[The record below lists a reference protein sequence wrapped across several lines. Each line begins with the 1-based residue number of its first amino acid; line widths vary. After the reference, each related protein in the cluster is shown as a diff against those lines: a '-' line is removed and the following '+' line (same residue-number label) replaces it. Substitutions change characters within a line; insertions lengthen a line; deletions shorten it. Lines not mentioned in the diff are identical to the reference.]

1 MEKTVDFAQARARKK
16 ALAEQKAAAEKKAL
30 EDFQTAL
37 PIFGGYSGLARR
49 LGSNLTTVNGWA
61 RRGTVPPWRAKEI
74 ATLLK
79 AAIKPPRRARR
90 KKAA

>member
-1 MEKTVDFAQARARKK
+1 VGKTVDFAKARARKK

-49 LGSNLTTVNGWA
+49 LGSNLTTVHGWA
-61 RRGTVPPWRAKEI
+61 RRGKVPLWRGKEI
-74 ATLLK
+74 AALLAK
-79 AAIKPPRRARR
+79 AAKPARGARR